1 MKEVLKNKVNELVFI
16 WQFAIDDFKAK
27 YAGSTLGTA
36 WAFLQPI
43 ITMVLYWF
51 VFQMGFKSQPVAKF
65 PFILWL
71 MAGLVPWFLISE
83 ALPGATASMVEYSYL
98 VKKVMFNINILPLAK
113 IVSVMLVQ
121 FVLIVFVMICYA
133 IGGYFP
139 DVYYLQLPIYLIYM
153 LILVAGVSY
162 ITATLYVFFKDTVQI
177 VAIVLQ
183 IVFWL
188 TPIVW
193 DFAVMPEFV
202 QKILKFNPIYYIVNG
217 YRNIFVY
224 KNGMGQGIGMQIY
237 YWIFALIL
245 LWAGLKLFGKCK
257 DHFADVL

>member
-1 MKEVLKNKVNELVFI
+1 MKNVIKKTLNEFIFI

-27 YAGSTLGTA
+27 YAGSVLGTT

-43 ITMVLYWF
+43 ITMILYWF
-51 VFQMGFKSQPVAKF
+51 VFQMGFKSQPVANF

-83 ALPGATASMVEYSYL
+83 AIPGATASMVEYSYL
-98 VKKVMFNINILPLAK
+98 VKKVLFNIKILPLAK
-113 IVSVMLVQ
+113 IVSVLLVQ
-121 FVLIVFVMICYA
+121 FVLIVFMIICYA
-133 IGGYFP
+133 IGGYYP
-139 DVYYLQLPIYLIYM
+139 DIYYLQLPVYLIYM
-153 LILVAGVSY
+153 IILVAGISY

-177 VAIVLQ
+177 VAIILQ

-193 DFAVMPEFV
+193 DFSVMPAIV
-202 QKILKFNPIYYIVNG
+202 QKILRFNPIYYIVNG
-217 YRNIFVY
+217 YRNVFVY
-224 KNGMGQGIGMQIY
+224 KNAMGQGIVMQIY
-237 YWIFALIL
+237 YWAVAFAIL
-245 LWAGLKLFGKCK
+245 WIGLKLFNKCK

>member
-1 MKEVLKNKVNELVFI
+1 
-16 WQFAIDDFKAK
+16 
-27 YAGSTLGTA
+27 
-36 WAFLQPI
+36 
-43 ITMVLYWF
+43 
-51 VFQMGFKSQPVAKF
+51 
-65 PFILWL
+65 
-71 MAGLVPWFLISE
+71 
-83 ALPGATASMVEYSYL
+83 MVEYSYL

-121 FVLIVFVMICYA
+121 FVLILFVMICYA

-139 DVYYLQLPIYLIYM
+139 DIYYLQLPIYLVYM

-237 YWIFALIL
+237 YWLFALVL
-245 LWAGLKLFGKCK
+245 LWVGLKLFGKCK

>member
-27 YAGSTLGTA
+27 YAGSALGTA

-51 VFQMGFKSQPVAKF
+51 VFQMGFKSQPVANF

-193 DFAVMPEFV
+193 DFSVMPEFV